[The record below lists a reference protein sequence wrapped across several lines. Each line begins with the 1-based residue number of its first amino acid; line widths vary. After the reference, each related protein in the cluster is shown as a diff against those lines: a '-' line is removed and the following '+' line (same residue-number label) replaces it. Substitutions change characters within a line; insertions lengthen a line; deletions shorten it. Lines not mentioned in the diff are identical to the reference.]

1 MAERKRRKQTRK
13 DAQKRTLAGV
23 AILLVCSLAVIFAV
37 RIMILRTIGSYD
49 QDITVH
55 LKGGTVIIRYQND
68 GTVIMTGDA
77 KTVFQ
82 GSVEL

>member
-1 MAERKRRKQTRK
+1 MA
-13 DAQKRTLAGV
+13 
-23 AILLVCSLAVIFAV
+23 AV
-37 RIMILRTIGSYD
+37 LSGYCSYD

-55 LKGGTVIIRYQND
+55 LKGGSVIIRYQSD